1 MESVIIYS
9 LNANLELLLKT
20 TERETKKS
28 QLTLAHKESYYL
40 LDPLG
45 SNPVGPSSSE
55 EEDNENA
62 PSLKKKH
69 LHKK

>member
-45 SNPVGPSSSE
+45 SNPVGSSSS